1 MGVRTPA
8 EGDPIPATTQP
19 RHRNKPTWASRRI
32 TAVLATIVTAGVL
45 VGAAA
50 LWHHYAERAWPGTTV
65 AGVDVGG
72 LDEESI
78 LDQLEDT
85 VSSLRLEVRVGDG
98 TATATATELG
108 VSWDL
113 EAAAHDATNRKLPG
127 GNIQLAAEVDEV
139 ALSAYASSLLPEGR
153 DEPVNAQVTQQ
164 EDGSWVAEPGSAGRS
179 LELGTAVAQLEQSAS
194 TLTPQVIEVDVTVTD
209 PDITD
214 NEAEGAVDQLE
225 AMRKTP
231 IAITVPG
238 GGVQEPSPE
247 ERKTWLQVD
256 IGDGEITARVDQGEV
271 SSYVSQVATEH
282 SRDPEPGL
290 EQVDSSGDTVRILNE
305 SKDGRHVTNVDELT
319 KGIVEAL
326 ETQEP
331 YDEQLAV
338 EDLPAIPMKVN
349 APGAEGNPDAG
360 ALDGTKWIDV
370 NLADK
375 TATAYVGN
383 EIVWGPRPIVD
394 GKDGNETV
402 TGTYEIYL
410 RYEKQDMTNAAS
422 YPEGHPKHYY
432 NPDVP
437 WVQYFHR
444 GYGFH
449 GAPWRDSFGYSGSH
463 GCINMPVHE
472 AKWLYDWAGEG
483 TRVEVHY

>member
-1 MGVRTPA
+1 M
-8 EGDPIPATTQP
+8 
-19 RHRNKPTWASRRI
+19 
-32 TAVLATIVTAGVL
+32 LATIVAAGVL
-45 VGAAA
+45 AGAAA

-72 LDEESI
+72 LDEESTRG
-78 LDQLEDT
+78 QLEDA
-85 VSSLRLEVRVGDG
+85 VSSLRLEVRAGDG

-108 VSWDL
+108 VTWDL
-113 EAAAHDATNRKLPG
+113 EAAAHDAANRKLPG
-127 GNIQLAAEVDEV
+127 GDIQLVAEVDEV
-139 ALSAYASSLLPEGR
+139 VLSAYADSLLLDGQG
-153 DEPVNAQVTQQ
+153 DPVNAQVTQQ
-164 EDGSWVAEPGSAGRS
+164 EDGSWVATPGSAGRA
-179 LELGTAVAQLEQSAS
+179 LELEPAVTQLEQSAA
-194 TLTPQVIEVDVTVTD
+194 TLTPQVIEVGVTTTD
-209 PDITD
+209 PDITTG
-214 NEAEGAVDQLE
+214 EAADVAEQLE

-231 IAITVPG
+231 IALEFPG
-238 GGVQEPSPE
+238 GDVREPSPE

-256 IGDGEITARVDQGEV
+256 TDDGEITARVDQVAV
-271 SSYVSQVATEH
+271 SDYVSQVATEH
-282 SRDPEPGL
+282 ARDPEPGL
-290 EQVDSSGDTVRILNE
+290 EQVDSNGDTVRILNE
-305 SKDGRHVTNVDELT
+305 STDGRHVTNVDELT
-319 KGIVEAL
+319 VGIVEAL
-326 ETQEP
+326 EAQEP
-331 YDEQLAV
+331 YSEQLAV
-338 EDLPAIPMKVN
+338 EDLPATPMKVN
-349 APGAEGNPDAG
+349 APDAEGNPDAG

-375 TATAYVGN
+375 TVTAYVGN
-383 EIVWGPRPIVD
+383 EVVWGPRPIVD
-394 GKDGNETV
+394 GKAGNETV

-472 AKWLYDWAGEG
+472 AKWLYGWAGEG
-483 TRVEVHY
+483 TRVEVHF